1 MKNFKFW
8 LICIAAFIFWKLV
21 FSTDVAKD
29 TLKKA
34 VTPSHQPEITSDA
47 AVEEYA
53 RVAASGANALFQ
65 KSPPNDGVTKSE
77 RAYAQGKAVV
87 YETVIAIRSDIT
99 EAELAIWRAGTRSE
113 VVPAACSVLRKD
125 EFFKQGLHFRYRYL
139 ERSGQVLDDFLVNL
153 PACEAL

>member
-8 LICIAAFIFWKLV
+8 LFCIAAFIFWKLV

-34 VTPSHQPEITSDA
+34 VTPNHRPEISSDSA
-47 AVEEYA
+47 IEEYA
-53 RVAASGANALFQ
+53 RIAAGSANAQFQ
-65 KSPPNDGVTKSE
+65 KSLPNDGVTKSA

-87 YETVIAIRSDIT
+87 YEMVLAIRPDVT
-99 EAELAIWRAGTRSE
+99 EAELAAWRAGTRSE
-113 VVPAACSVLRKD
+113 VLPAACSVLRED
-125 EFFKQGLHFRYRYL
+125 EFFKQGFHFRYRYL
-139 ERSGQVLDDFLVNL
+139 ERSGQVLDDFLVNN